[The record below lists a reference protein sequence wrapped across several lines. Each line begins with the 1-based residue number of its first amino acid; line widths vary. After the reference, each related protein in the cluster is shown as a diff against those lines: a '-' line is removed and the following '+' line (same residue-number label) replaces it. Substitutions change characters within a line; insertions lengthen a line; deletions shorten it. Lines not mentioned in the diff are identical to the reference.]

1 MSIQIISALA
11 GLASLSGQ
19 PQAEALETC
28 DPFMTPPPAAERVVP
43 VSELVDDLREAMRT
57 AQPGDSAGLTCAI
70 IGVIHASGADD
81 ATAEAAL
88 AVLAAENA
96 RNSTVLAALQA
107 AASQRGGG
115 FVRRADLERQ
125 QTRSGELPPAARPA
139 GSQSDY

>member
-1 MSIQIISALA
+1 MSILFATAFA
-11 GLASLSGQ
+11 GLASLTAQ
-19 PQAEALETC
+19 PQAQALETC
-28 DPFMTPPPAAERVVP
+28 DPFLTPPPAERVVS
-43 VSELVDDLREAMRT
+43 VSGLVDELREAMR
-57 AQPGDSAGLTCAI
+57 AVEPGDPAGLTCAI

-88 AVLAAENA
+88 AVVAAENA

-107 AASQRGGG
+107 AASQRSGG

-139 GSQSDY
+139 ESQSDY